1 MSRRRPQPKPSAPV
15 VWWNRVRR
23 FAMPSMIGGLL
34 LVLLGLLIQ
43 QARDPAV
50 LPVRVVGV
58 DGEIAHLDRQ
68 RLENAVAEAVDG
80 SFFSVDLERI
90 REQLERL
97 PWIESASVRR
107 VWPDTLKVRV
117 VEQVP
122 LAYWGDDGLV
132 SQRGVVFRPEH
143 LPKLD
148 GLAVLEGAD
157 DNAPRI
163 VREYLSMRSLLET
176 AGLQLVHVW
185 VDARQA
191 WRLQTNDNLVLN
203 LGRRDVMPRLTRFV
217 QLYPYLHEHEKR
229 LPQTV
234 DLRYTNGFTVRWRE
248 DAEAQV
254 NLQSRAPGRAAAR
267 IAGI

>member
-1 MSRRRPQPKPSAPV
+1 MSRRRPQPKPSV
-15 VWWNRVRR
+15 LMTWWSRVRQ
-23 FAMPSMIGGLL
+23 FAMPAMIGGLL
-34 LVLLGLLIQ
+34 LAGLILLIQ
-43 QARDPAV
+43 QARDPRV
-50 LPVRVVGV
+50 LPVKVVGV

-68 RLENAVAEAVDG
+68 RLETAVAEAVDG

-90 REQLERL
+90 RDRLERL

-107 VWPDTLKVRV
+107 VWPDTLRVRV

-122 LAYWGDDGLV
+122 LAYWGEDGLV
-132 SQRGVVFRPEH
+132 SQRGVVFRPEN
-143 LPKLD
+143 LPELG

-157 DNAPRI
+157 ESAPRI
-163 VREYLSMRSLLET
+163 VREYLSMRTLLET

-191 WRLQTNDNLVLN
+191 WRLQTDDGVMLN
-203 LGRRDVMPRLTRFV
+203 LGRRDVMQRLTRFV
-217 QLYPYLHEHEKR
+217 QLYPYLHGQVKR
-229 LPQTV
+229 QPETV

-254 NLQSRAPGRAAAR
+254 NLESRAPARAAAR

>member
-1 MSRRRPQPKPSAPV
+1 MSRALPQQSLSAPG
-15 VWWNRVRR
+15 WEQVRR
-23 FAMPSMIGGLL
+23 LVLPVLLALL
-34 LVLLGLLIQ
+34 LLAGLGVLVV
-43 QARDPAV
+43 QARDPRV

-68 RLENAVAEAVDG
+68 HLEAAVVEAVDG

-90 REQLERL
+90 REQLEQL

-122 LAYWGDDGLV
+122 LAYWGSDGLV
-132 SQRGVVFRPEH
+132 SQRGAVFRPET
-143 LPKLD
+143 LPRLQ

-157 DNAPRI
+157 ESAPRI
-163 VREYLSMRSLLET
+163 VREYLRMRTLLET
-176 AGLQLVHVW
+176 ADLRLTHVR
-185 VDARQA
+185 VDAREA
-191 WRLQTNDNLVLN
+191 WSLQTESGVELN
-203 LGRRDVMPRLTRFV
+203 LGRREVMPRLTRFV
-217 QLYPYLHEHEKR
+217 QLYPYLQEQMKR
-229 LPQTV
+229 IPESV
-234 DLRYTNGFTVRWRE
+234 DLRYTNGFTVRWHE

-254 NLQSRAPGRAAAR
+254 NVESRAPGRAPAR